1 MVLDFLR
8 SLGRI
13 KLGVFLALSLFITGC
28 AGTGVK
34 GVGML
39 LPVIESEEQT
49 AVFVVRQ
56 TGMTGVAQLVEVAV
70 DGVVIGTIGN
80 KEVVHTSLEPGDH
93 SVTVRFTGIGGIG
106 INKVMKT
113 FSLSEGE
120 KAFYTIKLKTG
131 LLTNKLELIG
141 VTKDTFV
148 YSEGG

>member
-1 MVLDFLR
+1 MTKPAAESKIVLRGAL
-8 SLGRI
+8 
-13 KLGVFLALSLFITGC
+13 VFLVMFLMGC

-34 GVGML
+34 GVGVV
-39 LPVIESEEQT
+39 LPIIESEDET

-56 TGMTGVAQLVEVAV
+56 TGMTGVAQLIEVSV
-70 DGVVIGTIGN
+70 DNVVIGTLGN
-80 KEVVHTSLEPGDH
+80 KEVIHTSLEPGVH

-106 INKVMKT
+106 INNVMKT
-113 FSLSEGE
+113 FSLEKGE